1 MALVVCP
8 APSQVQL
15 CLRWEVR
22 ISGSILPEAQH
33 FMVLEITTQPQLRCF
48 RELMSLFL
56 WKLWLIYASLTNF
69 LIMGRALESGLLL
82 LLGVEIIVLFLLI
95 KQLF

>member
-1 MALVVCP
+1 
-8 APSQVQL
+8 
-15 CLRWEVR
+15 
-22 ISGSILPEAQH
+22 
-33 FMVLEITTQPQLRCF
+33 
-48 RELMSLFL
+48 MSLFL

-95 KQLF
+95 KQLFKKTRSRRVASLVF